1 MVEGVRKVMRGR
13 KFREHVN
20 GVMRLRVMMLLLLMM
35 MILILI
41 FCILSFHFFFWVG
54 INKHLCRLD

>member
-41 FCILSFHFFFWVG
+41 FCILSFHFFFGWE
-54 INKHLCRLD
+54 